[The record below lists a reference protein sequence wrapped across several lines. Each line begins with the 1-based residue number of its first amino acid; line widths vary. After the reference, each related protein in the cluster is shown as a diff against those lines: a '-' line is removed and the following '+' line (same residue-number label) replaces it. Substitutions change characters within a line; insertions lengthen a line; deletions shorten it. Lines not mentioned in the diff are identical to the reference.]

1 METNDLVRRARDGD
15 HQALETLVARFDR
28 YVFGVALLV
37 LGDRVEA
44 QDAAQET
51 LIKALRGLKRYDGR
65 AAFRTWLYR
74 ITVNTCRD
82 ILRRRARQREVALDD
97 VSLASDGPLQ
107 AELAQERRQGV
118 WKAVRSLDTPLREV
132 VVLRY
137 YLNLPCAEIGE
148 ATDSPVNTVY
158 WRLHQARR
166 LLEPLLLA
174 EDALTGEV
182 VARKQKEH
190 N

>member
-1 METNDLVRRARDGD
+1 METDDLVRRARDGD
-15 HQALETLVARFDR
+15 RRALETLVARFDR

-37 LGDRVEA
+37 LGNRVEA

-51 LIKALRGLKRYDGR
+51 LIKAVRGLKRYDGR
-65 AAFRTWLYR
+65 AAFSTWLYR

-82 ILRRRARQREVALDD
+82 TLRRHARRPEVALDD
-97 VSLASDGPLQ
+97 ASLTSAGPLQ
-107 AELAQERRQGV
+107 AELARERRQAV
-118 WKAVRSLDTPLREV
+118 WQAVQSLDTPLREV

-137 YLNLPCAEIGE
+137 YLDLPCAEIGE
-148 ATDSPVNTVY
+148 ATGSPVNTVY

-174 EDALTGEV
+174 EDALTGEI